1 MSINHKRFYSDI
13 CIVGSGIAGLSL
25 CNFLNKKITINLI
38 EKGSEKYDP
47 QKQINDS
54 IFNEVNYVRKNK
66 KNTISQ
72 LGGTGNAWASRLMK
86 LDKSDFE
93 DINEDN
99 KWPIA
104 FEEISNYYNK
114 ALNFFNVCEEQS
126 HFFDEKISKKL
137 IYWPKNKKKFSFK
150 SKFLKKI
157 IKRKNL
163 NLFLENELTSIEY
176 SENFNHTMSITC
188 ISKGQINK
196 FYAKKFILCCGAI
209 ETVKILLN
217 SEIQQFKNFKFIN
230 LGNYYMD
237 HPTIKTNSILIKKK
251 LIQDFLI
258 NHKLNYSFQIGFKH
272 SDNSI
277 KANNYSVFNFALSD
291 QLEYLEKQLKL
302 LKHFKLDALD
312 VKILFNPLLF
322 IEYLISF
329 NWPYNYQIINIFLQ
343 NYHNYIIRKKNVN
356 IQMSHHLEQKPIFSN
371 SLFLTNVMDKNNLRE
386 VKLKNE
392 IHDDSINSSILLNN
406 KINSFFEPHKI
417 KFNLNL
423 DTISDASHHMGTT
436 RMHSNPKKG
445 FVDSNCKV
453 NEINNLYIMGP
464 SIFTTSGHAN
474 PVLTLI
480 ALSIRLADKINAN
493 IH

>member
-1 MSINHKRFYSDI
+1 MSINHNRFYSDI

-47 QKQINDS
+47 QKQINDF
-54 IFNEVNYVRKNK
+54 IFNEVDYVRKNK

-99 KWPIA
+99 KWPIT
-104 FEEISNYYNK
+104 FEEINKYYDK
-114 ALNFFNVCEEQS
+114 ALNFFDVCEEKS
-126 HFFDEKISKKL
+126 HFFDKKLSKKL

-176 SENFNHTMSITC
+176 SENFNHTKSITC

-217 SEIQQFKNFKFIN
+217 SEIQQFKNFKFLN

-237 HPTIKTNSILIKKK
+237 HPTIKTNSILIKK
-251 LIQDFLI
+251 
-258 NHKLNYSFQIGFKH
+258 N
-272 SDNSI
+272 
-277 KANNYSVFNFALSD
+277 
-291 QLEYLEKQLKL
+291 
-302 LKHFKLDALD
+302 
-312 VKILFNPLLF
+312 
-322 IEYLISF
+322 
-329 NWPYNYQIINIFLQ
+329 
-343 NYHNYIIRKKNVN
+343 
-356 IQMSHHLEQKPIFSN
+356 
-371 SLFLTNVMDKNNLRE
+371 
-386 VKLKNE
+386 
-392 IHDDSINSSILLNN
+392 
-406 KINSFFEPHKI
+406 
-417 KFNLNL
+417 
-423 DTISDASHHMGTT
+423 
-436 RMHSNPKKG
+436 
-445 FVDSNCKV
+445 
-453 NEINNLYIMGP
+453 
-464 SIFTTSGHAN
+464 
-474 PVLTLI
+474 
-480 ALSIRLADKINAN
+480 
-493 IH
+493 